1 VSVVIPAYNA
11 EAYLAEAVASALAQ
25 THVPLEVL
33 VVDDG
38 STDGTARCVQAFG
51 PPVRCVGQANAG
63 PSAAR
68 NRGVAASRGEV
79 VAFLDADDRW
89 LPGTL
94 AAQVAALGA
103 RPVPDVVFGWARFV
117 DASGAALA
125 EGVHPT
131 VADLE
136 PSRLLLA
143 GSPLLLSTMAARRDL
158 LVRLGPFDPALQ
170 QGEDWDLALRLVAG
184 GARFAAVPAV
194 LTLRRVHAASL
205 TTDVEGALAAE
216 LQVLERAARLPA
228 LAARVARLRPA
239 ATFRIYQR
247 AAMGHWRAGRT
258 TEAVGR
264 LADAF
269 AQWPQ
274 ALGRPQTYVGLLVR
288 LLPSGRRSEADV
300 LPRVEQLAVEVTR
313 LLEQL
318 FAAPHLPARMRARR
332 RLAYSALHAALALLT
347 LRGGRPAHAAGH
359 AVRALYLHP
368 QPPLL
373 GAAAAATRSV
383 RRTRLARLDPGE
395 VRS

>member
-1 VSVVIPAYNA
+1 
-11 EAYLAEAVASALAQ
+11 
-25 THVPLEVL
+25 
-33 VVDDG
+33 
-38 STDGTARCVQAFG
+38 
-51 PPVRCVGQANAG
+51 
-63 PSAAR
+63 
-68 NRGVAASRGEV
+68 
-79 VAFLDADDRW
+79 
-89 LPGTL
+89 
-94 AAQVAALGA
+94 
-103 RPVPDVVFGWARFV
+103 
-117 DASGAALA
+117 
-125 EGVHPT
+125 
-131 VADLE
+131 
-136 PSRLLLA
+136 
-143 GSPLLLSTMAARRDL
+143 
-158 LVRLGPFDPALQ
+158 
-170 QGEDWDLALRLVAG
+170 
-184 GARFAAVPAV
+184 V

-332 RLAYSALHAALALLT
+332 RLAYSALNAALALLT